1 MQVSQAIV
9 ICLIIIAMIAIAVF
23 AINVAWEL
31 AELIVSAVVVVITM
45 IGSTVLTI
53 GSIVIGLCSW
63 VALGIVSLIV
73 GLIVYLKNRFRK
85 DK

>member
-1 MQVSQAIV
+1 MQVSQVIV

-73 GLIVYLKNRFRK
+73 ELIVYLKNRFRK

>member
-1 MQVSQAIV
+1 
-9 ICLIIIAMIAIAVF
+9 MIAIAVF

-45 IGSTVLTI
+45 IGSAVLTI

-63 VALGIVSLIV
+63 VVLGIVSLIV

-85 DK
+85 DKK

>member
-1 MQVSQAIV
+1 MQASQVIA
-9 ICLIIIAMIAIAVF
+9 ICLIAIAMIAIAVF
-23 AINVAWEL
+23 AVNVAWEL
-31 AELIVSAVVVVITM
+31 AERIVSA
-45 IGSTVLTI
+45 VLTI

-63 VALGIVSLIV
+63 VVLGIVSLIV

>member
-1 MQVSQAIV
+1 VQASQVIA
-9 ICLIIIAMIAIAVF
+9 ICLIAIAMIAIAVF
-23 AINVAWEL
+23 AVNVAWEL
-31 AELIVSAVVVVITM
+31 AERIVSA
-45 IGSTVLTI
+45 VLTI

-63 VALGIVSLIV
+63 VVLGIVSLIV